1 MDTRKTISLA
11 SLALLFGATE
21 PALSQSADVPRNVES
36 RRAHAAFDLLGWP
49 MPHTTATS
57 RARGYATDAVA
68 LGLASAR
75 VYRFTT
81 ADFPG
86 AALSVVFDANN
97 STIVGDFSFN
107 PSGTPPSPTTGFVLH
122 SAVYQTL
129 TVPGSLG
136 ASILTGINTGGEMIG
151 VYTDFGGKLHGFL
164 DNAGVFTNI
173 DESSGTTEPIGIND
187 SGEIVGGH
195 DTHAFL
201 TADRG
206 ATFRDF
212 DVPGA
217 ASTQAAGVNSAG
229 DVVGGWVDSTSKSHG
244 FLLSGGIFTSLDF
257 PLASST
263 TAIGINDSNEIAG
276 AYSDASG
283 ATHGF
288 IYSAG
293 AYTRVDVAGATGTQ
307 LSRIKNNGRVTG
319 VYSDALNE
327 SHGFS
332 GH

>member
-1 MDTRKTISLA
+1 MNTRKTISLA
-11 SLALLFGATE
+11 SLALLFAAAE
-21 PALSQSADVPRNVES
+21 PVLSQSADAPQSAES
-36 RRAHAAFDLLGWP
+36 HRALDALHLLRWP
-49 MPHTTATS
+49 MSHTTATPS
-57 RARGYATDAVA
+57 VKSNAPDAVA

-81 ADFPG
+81 ADYPG
-86 AALSVVFDANN
+86 AALSVVFDANP

-136 ASILTGINTGGEMIG
+136 ASILTGINTSGEMIG

-217 ASTQAAGVNSAG
+217 TSTQAAGVNSAG
-229 DVVGGWVDSTSKSHG
+229 DIVGGWVDSTSKSHG